1 MLLTIVVMARRA
13 LITGISGQDG
23 GYLAELLVREGYR
36 VHATLRP
43 GAKPPERLA
52 PLHEHITYYTA
63 DLADPSAPEDL
74 IRQLEPQEI
83 YNLAAQSSVAAS
95 WDQPLETTELTGMAV
110 ARWLEALRRL
120 APEARFFQAG
130 SSEIFASGQGRCD
143 EQAAIG
149 PRNPYGAAKAYAH
162 HLVGA
167 YRSQHGL
174 FIASGILFNHES
186 PWRDLRFVTRKIT
199 DGVARIKLGVADSLT
214 LGNLDARRDWGFAG
228 DYAVAMW
235 RSLQQDSP
243 DDYVIATGELHS
255 VGELVEA
262 AFAHV
267 GLEAGPFIRMDPKL
281 MRAAGE
287 QGLAGNATKARQ
299 QLGWEPTTE
308 FSDWVAMM
316 IEADLARV
324 AAEIGSRPPAR

>member
-1 MLLTIVVMARRA
+1 MARRA
-13 LITGISGQDG
+13 LIIGISGQDG
-23 GYLAELLVREGYR
+23 GYLTELLAREGYR

-43 GAKPPERLA
+43 DAEPPERLA
-52 PLHEHITYYTA
+52 PLHEHITYHSA
-63 DLADPSAPEDL
+63 DLSDPSSPEDL
-74 IRQLEPQEI
+74 IRRIEPQEI

-95 WDQPLETTELTGMAV
+95 WDQPLETAELTGMAV
-110 ARWLEALRRL
+110 ARWLEALRRF
-120 APEARFFQAG
+120 APKARFFQAG
-130 SSEIFASGQGRCD
+130 SSEIFAPGQGRCD
-143 EQAAIG
+143 EWAAIG

-186 PWRDLRFVTRKIT
+186 PWRDMRFVTRKIT
-199 DGVARIKLGVADSLT
+199 DGVARIKLGMANSIT

-228 DYAVAMW
+228 DYVVAMW
-235 RSLQQDSP
+235 QSLQQDTP
-243 DDYVIATGELHS
+243 DDYVIATGELHG

-287 QGLAGNATKARQ
+287 QGLAGSAAKARQ
-299 QLGWEPTTE
+299 QLGWEPRTG
-308 FSDWVAMM
+308 FRDWVAMM
-316 IEADLARV
+316 VEADLERV
-324 AAEIGSRPPAR
+324 AAEIGSPPPAR